1 MRFWSFA
8 VLMGT
13 LSLPLS
19 LVAQHTVAPAPPP
32 SPAVSHVAP
41 MPSTPPP
48 AIHTPS
54 IPATRMPVAPSPTGA
69 HAVSSAAKPA
79 HDLRATSLTGKQQE
93 SAARPNPERRGLFS
107 FLRKHEPIPP
117 DSPNKCKDDRCS
129 TDRSFPPA
137 SLFASAPWIAPG
149 LPPHR
154 RCMRV
159 PTNNPAIPCNLLVPC
174 CYVD

>member
-159 PTNNPAIPCNLLVPC
+159 PNK
-174 CYVD
+174 